1 MFAKNF
7 NEMQIIE
14 HNKMKDLE
22 KLERQIQNEERL
34 RDVFLIISIYLFIL
48 SKILVKRI

>member
-7 NEMQIIE
+7 NEMQIME

-34 RDVFLIISIYLFIL
+34 KDVILFFLVFSTYNN
-48 SKILVKRI
+48 ILVKRI

>member
-1 MFAKNF
+1 
-7 NEMQIIE
+7 MQIIE

>member
-7 NEMQIIE
+7 NEMQIME

-34 RDVFLIISIYLFIL
+34 KDVILFFLFFQHTIIF
-48 SKILVKRI
+48 